1 MKKHLFLS
9 AAVLSVFIGL
19 FSSCGEDVSSSADA
33 KGRIAPVVGVESDLI
48 EAEIVPRSLSVP
60 NITVNDLF
68 FRVTSADGSFSREWP
83 SFKDFSA
90 DEMFPIGD
98 YTVEVGYADPKAE
111 GLKCTPA
118 YYAATDIKV
127 LENKTVPVQLTA
139 TRTHAYVTVNF
150 SDAVKAY
157 FRRVGV
163 DVKSA
168 SGKHT
173 TFTHSPSYTETAT
186 ACIVPG
192 EAVIMLDLEKKN
204 GIKGDNLQIA
214 KFVAEA
220 RNHYNVNLDVNEG
233 EVGSATL
240 TVSFDDN
247 TDQRHVEI
255 DLSDEM
261 LTTPAPELAIEGVEN
276 GGTLEFVEGCYAG
289 DPVKVIINARGDIA
303 SVNLDTH
310 SAYLYDVC
318 SWPLSIDLVNAPDD
332 DRDHMKNVGLDC
344 KGIWSDPNREPSR
357 MGYIDFT
364 EVLNNINYLE
374 QDPDHNNECSFE
386 VTITDGNGKMPE
398 APVSF
403 KAKINKLQFDLS
415 NPSNIKLLDT
425 ELSFDLTFNGGDPA
439 DRIEFAVLKDDLGT
453 GAYYDPVSVKSITKL
468 DQKDNCYR
476 VTLKNIPQTG
486 NQVNIRAQYKEHQ
499 SVLIV
504 DRTGVIVST
513 TDNDVFATRAYITLT
528 PVNVDQAEIA
538 TPTFILKSENNKEL
552 KATKQTDNVYLVE
565 GLSCNDKT
573 QVLNQLTAK
582 VSNPDIQFTSVE
594 FFTEVADHSLDSGFD
609 EWKPTQKGT
618 YQFLWSV
625 NPSDKWATLNELT
638 TSTSGTSEIT
648 DYAYKATSG
657 TIPANSRSTQSSA
670 SGGLVG
676 TSDHSDGNTAGEA
689 SIHNDRAYK
698 GSKNAALIRTVGWG
712 SGNTAHYGTSS
723 NQGFGTC
730 QNMTPGELYLGK
742 CVNNAADYGVPFTS
756 RPSGLEFYYCYQ
768 TVSANNGDFG
778 SVEVYVLDED
788 ENKDKPLFHSVEHL
802 TGSSISGSSVS
813 YEKFYLP
820 FNYSLGAKKAVKILI
835 TFKSSANTIA
845 LKKDTKFW
853 TTPGG
858 NNRSGGEYV
867 GSELYIDDVK
877 LIY

>member
-19 FSSCGEDVSSSADA
+19 FSSCGEDVSSSAGA
-33 KGRIAPVVGVESDLI
+33 KGRIAPLVGVESDII
-48 EAEIVPRSLSVP
+48 EAEIVSRSLSVP
-60 NITVNDLF
+60 NIKVSDLF
-68 FRVTSADGSFSREWP
+68 FRVTSADGSYSREWP

-98 YTVEVGYADPKAE
+98 YTVAVGYADPKAE

-118 YYAATDIKV
+118 YYDSVEIKV

-247 TDQRHVEI
+247 TDQCHVEI

-476 VTLKNIPQTG
+476 VTLNNIPQTG

-594 FFTEVADHSLDSGFD
+594 FLTEVAAQLDNSNLD
-609 EWKPTQKGT
+609 EWTKDAHST
-618 YQFLWSV
+618 YNVEYFVGGKWSTN
-625 NPSDKWATLNELT
+625 NP
-638 TSTSGTSEIT
+638 IT
-648 DYAYKATSG
+648 ISQWSKSANMAYTATSG
-657 TIPANSRSTQSSA
+657 TIETSDAA
-670 SGGLVG
+670 SG
-676 TSDHSDGNTAGEA
+676 
-689 SIHNDRAYK
+689 K
-698 GSKNAALIRTVGWG
+698 AALIRTVGWG
-712 SGNTAHYGTSS
+712 SGNTASGNAFNQWSFGNCKHLTIGKLFLGNWDGITPVDKAEPNYGIE
-723 NQGFGTC
+723 F
-730 QNMTPGELYLGK
+730 P
-742 CVNNAADYGVPFTS
+742 S
-756 RPSGLEFYYCYQ
+756 RPFGISFKYKYVQNNRSG
-768 TVSANNGDFG
+768 NDNGDFG
-778 SVEVYVLDED
+778 TAQIIVLDSNNKPIVSSD
-788 ENKDKPLFHSVEHL
+788 EIRLGLQNSYKDYTINLNYGLESLKAAKLIVKFTSSGNPDALTLNENYVKPPKPLNL
-802 TGSSISGSSVS
+802 
-813 YEKFYLP
+813 
-820 FNYSLGAKKAVKILI
+820 N
-835 TFKSSANTIA
+835 
-845 LKKDTKFW
+845 D
-853 TTPGG
+853 
-858 NNRSGGEYV
+858 GEYV
-867 GSELYIDDVK
+867 GSQLYIDDIK